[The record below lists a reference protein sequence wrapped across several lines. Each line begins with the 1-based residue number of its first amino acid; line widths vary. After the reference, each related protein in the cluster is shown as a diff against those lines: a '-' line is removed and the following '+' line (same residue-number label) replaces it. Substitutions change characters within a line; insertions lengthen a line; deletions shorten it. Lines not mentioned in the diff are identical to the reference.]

1 MVEQESKIAL
11 KHELFLEHQGT
22 AFGVYPENE
31 RFSED
36 ATAFIQVK
44 DELFQSVNITYDPTA
59 SLEKLGLLSD
69 DPTTEKLRDQYY
81 EILNRVLRHNL
92 RNKLN
97 IILNASETVA
107 DNPEESVE
115 QIRRQTTE
123 LLNTVEK
130 ARKIEQMAIDSPL
143 ELARFDVK
151 EAIDEIVARFES
163 HHDLTCHC
171 DYSAEEL
178 KLDSDKRL
186 FQNILEETF
195 ENALLYGDPDSP
207 VVEITAR
214 PAAKEKYA
222 LNLRIEDNGSGIPE
236 SELEPLR
243 KEEETQVLHGSGI
256 GLWII
261 KWCVTRLDGNIEVD
275 SDNSTVLM
283 DIPDLTA

>member
-1 MVEQESKIAL
+1 
-11 KHELFLEHQGT
+11 
-22 AFGVYPENE
+22 
-31 RFSED
+31 
-36 ATAFIQVK
+36 
-44 DELFQSVNITYDPTA
+44 
-59 SLEKLGLLSD
+59 
-69 DPTTEKLRDQYY
+69 
-81 EILNRVLRHNL
+81 
-92 RNKLN
+92 
-97 IILNASETVA
+97 
-107 DNPEESVE
+107 
-115 QIRRQTTE
+115 
-123 LLNTVEK
+123 
-130 ARKIEQMAIDSPL
+130 MAIDSPL